1 LWRQIFGQNAGM
13 DVGGIERSTFNNAKD
28 FEKLLN
34 GFMAAMNP
42 GTQNPD
48 SFKDVE
54 TGRTQVNLPQRPKY
68 NSYAKAPTDSAE
80 YMTAQMVE
88 QGLTPS
94 QIAAQMR
101 TEFAASA
108 DGRPQDASGSILWED
123 NPADAK
129 AETAFEAQVKA
140 AQDQATALWDER
152 TEYDSQVST
161 LNPQAQQALAEGRP
175 WYEEVQTER
184 SAAAKQ
190 YDDLG
195 LPTPVDQ
202 WRDDDFSPG
211 FEARKADNSQFEDL
225 YRQVQAAQKDA
236 RSRFQD
242 ARRPTQ
248 GPSVGASSSQDSA
261 RLGREASDARALFA
275 QAQQEYTTRD
285 AVQRAQGHGA
295 NDIRA
300 ALARAGRTPFTEAM
314 NARMGR

>member
-1 LWRQIFGQNAGM
+1 
-13 DVGGIERSTFNNAKD
+13 
-28 FEKLLN
+28 
-34 GFMAAMNP
+34 
-42 GTQNPD
+42 
-48 SFKDVE
+48 
-54 TGRTQVNLPQRPKY
+54 
-68 NSYAKAPTDSAE
+68 
-80 YMTAQMVE
+80 
-88 QGLTPS
+88 
-94 QIAAQMR
+94 
-101 TEFAASA
+101 
-108 DGRPQDASGSILWED
+108 
-123 NPADAK
+123 
-129 AETAFEAQVKA
+129 VKA

-236 RSRFQD
+236 RTRFQASSGA
-242 ARRPTQ
+242 ARQ
-248 GPSVGASSSQDSA
+248 GPSQGLAPTSAGVG
-261 RLGREASDARALFA
+261 GREANAARELFA
-275 QAQQEYTTRD
+275 QAHQEYATRD
-285 AVQRAQGHGA
+285 AVQRAQGRGA